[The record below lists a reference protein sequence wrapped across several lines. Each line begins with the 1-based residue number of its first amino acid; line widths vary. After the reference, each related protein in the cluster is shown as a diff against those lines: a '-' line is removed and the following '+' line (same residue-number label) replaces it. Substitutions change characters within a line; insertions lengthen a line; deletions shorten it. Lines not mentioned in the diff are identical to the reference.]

1 LKELKLLD
9 EDANVFKLIGP
20 ALVKQDLVE
29 AKSNVTKRL
38 EYIQAEIDRIETN
51 IKAIELK
58 QTEKQQEVC
67 CAVYNALCTCH
78 DERHAAGAEVAAEA
92 AINAASVAAAD
103 SRIGAPKQC
112 TFQLGQASHFPEA
125 GGDRRAATRL

>member
-1 LKELKLLD
+1 LSAFKELKLLD

-58 QTEKQQEVC
+58 QTEKQQEVHC
-67 CAVYNALCTCH
+67 VVYNAMCMPARRL
-78 DERHAAGAEVAAEA
+78 
-92 AINAASVAAAD
+92 
-103 SRIGAPKQC
+103 
-112 TFQLGQASHFPEA
+112 TFITLQVLKLQQKLQSMQASQQQIQ
-125 GGDRRAATRL
+125 G